1 MKSLGEH
8 DTCTYYYVAEHYGLP
23 NSIANLLFI
32 ANLSE
37 RLKHAV
43 QQN

>member
-1 MKSLGEH
+1 MKSLGEAV
-8 DTCTYYYVAEHYGLP
+8 TYYYVAEHYGLP
-23 NSIANLLFI
+23 NSIGTLLFI

-37 RLKHAV
+37 RLKNAV